1 MRGKFIL
8 VIKPAKRSLLCL
20 AGIIE
25 FAMIVFY
32 INVSTVKEFL
42 IEFGISL
49 IVIFLLILSEGETVI
64 LDANGICLSWF
75 NGLLKKKYKW
85 EQLRTKR
92 ILYKTDQRKALGYD
106 VKKCVLLPPR
116 KIKSKSVWNNPF
128 VQSEYY
134 TTVEKGAEFVE
145 TLPFMVRPLNII
157 YIYFAVEPEERKED
171 GSYCSVV
178 DENTFWEKMTEW
190 HVELEDNKPEEI
202 PPWKERL

>member
-1 MRGKFIL
+1 MI
-8 VIKPAKRSLLCL
+8 IKPVKRALLYK
-20 AGIIE
+20 AGLIE
-25 FAMIVFY
+25 FVMLLFY
-32 INVSTVKEFL
+32 VNDSTIRQFL
-42 IEFGISL
+42 IDFGISL
-49 IVIFLLILSEGETVI
+49 VIIFLVILSEGETVI

-75 NGLLKKKYKW
+75 NGWLKKKYKW

-92 ILYKTDQRKALGYD
+92 VLYKTDRRKALGYE
-106 VKKCVLLPPR
+106 VKKCVLFSPR

-157 YIYFAVEPEERKED
+157 YIYFAVEPEECKED

-178 DENTFWEKMTEW
+178 DENTFWEKMAKW

-202 PPWKERL
+202 PPWKEQL